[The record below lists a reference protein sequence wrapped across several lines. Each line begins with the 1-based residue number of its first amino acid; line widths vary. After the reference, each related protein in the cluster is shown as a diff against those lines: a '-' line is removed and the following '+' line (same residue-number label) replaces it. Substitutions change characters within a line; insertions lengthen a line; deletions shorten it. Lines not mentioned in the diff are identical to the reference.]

1 MKKMLAALA
10 CLVMLTG
17 CSGQNAKI
25 GVGISTSLTKSAS
38 ASEES
43 DGKAVAD
50 VAVAAVTLDSKGKIV
65 KLTIDAVQTR
75 VEFDGQGEILSDLE
89 ADVLSK
95 REMGA
100 DYGLKKSSSLGKEW
114 DEQIAAFEEWAVGK
128 DAATVLAMTDPS
140 QDETLS
146 TPVDL
151 DLTPYLKALEKAVEN
166 AK

>member
-75 VEFDGQGEILSDLE
+75 VEFDGQG
-89 ADVLSK
+89 
-95 REMGA
+95 
-100 DYGLKKSSSLGKEW
+100 GLKKSSSLGKEW

-146 TPVDL
+146 TQVDL

>member
-140 QDETLS
+140 
-146 TPVDL
+146 
-151 DLTPYLKALEKAVEN
+151 
-166 AK
+166 

>member
-1 MKKMLAALA
+1 
-10 CLVMLTG
+10 
-17 CSGQNAKI
+17 
-25 GVGISTSLTKSAS
+25 
-38 ASEES
+38 
-43 DGKAVAD
+43 
-50 VAVAAVTLDSKGKIV
+50 
-65 KLTIDAVQTR
+65 
-75 VEFDGQGEILSDLE
+75 
-89 ADVLSK
+89 
-95 REMGA
+95 MGA

-146 TPVDL
+146 TQVDL